1 MDALKMVKEW
11 TRLCESMTYCECC
24 PVGCYLP
31 DGAGVCPAK
40 GTTVNISNIFKA
52 VEKWAAENPPKTI
65 LQDLLEKYP
74 NVSINRQGIPCDLC
88 PCDLG
93 FSSYSECDRYDD
105 HVCIECW
112 ERPVDDA
119 KEAEK

>member
-1 MDALKMVKEW
+1 MDVLKMVKEW

-31 DGAGVCPAK
+31 DGAGVCPAN

-52 VEKWAAENPPKTI
+52 VEKRAAENPPKTI

-74 NVSINRQGIPCDLC
+74 DTKLDDQGIPCDIC
-88 PCDLG
+88 PSNLG
-93 FSSYSECDRYDD
+93 FSDNPKCPSPEENI
-105 HVCIECW
+105 CIECW
-112 ERPVDDA
+112 GMSVDDA
-119 KEAEK
+119 KEAIK